1 MSRKTGD
8 KLFKLNIKDETIK
21 KILSE
26 ISSLE
31 RDIQDIVM

>member
-8 KLFKLNIKDETIK
+8 KLFKLNIKEETIK
-21 KILSE
+21 KMLNE

-31 RDIQDIVM
+31 RDIQEIVM